1 MSVIGVILVVNI
13 ILKVAHL
20 VSWSWLVVLWPLYQI
35 KRSRAL
41 YKV

>member
-20 VSWSWLVVLWPLYQI
+20 VSWSWLIVLWPLWLAI
-35 KRSRAL
+35 LIAICKE
-41 YKV
+41 V